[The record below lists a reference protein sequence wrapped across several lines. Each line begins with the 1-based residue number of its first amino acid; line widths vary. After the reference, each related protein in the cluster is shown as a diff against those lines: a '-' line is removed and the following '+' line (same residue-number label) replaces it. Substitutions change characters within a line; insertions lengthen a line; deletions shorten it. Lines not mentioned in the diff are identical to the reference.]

1 MIKLSHGSL
10 QPRRITLTPL
20 IDVVFILLV
29 FFMLETTFRE
39 EGGMQLLSAEG
50 GNAGGTQQTIVIEL
64 FDRESLWID
73 GRKIRFEEWMRR
85 REAIDAAAEVRT
97 APGIPVQHVVDVVD
111 TLKERGAVPIRLAK
125 VPGFGG

>member
-1 MIKLSHGSL
+1 
-10 QPRRITLTPL
+10 L

-39 EGGMQLLSAEG
+39 EGGMQLLNAEG

-64 FDRESLWID
+64 FDRQSLWVD
-73 GRKIRFEEWMRR
+73 GRKMAYEAWIRTHET
-85 REAIDAAAEVRT
+85 IDAAAEVRT

-111 TLKERGAVPIRLAK
+111 TLKERGAARVRLAQ
-125 VPGFGG
+125 VQGFGG

>member
-1 MIKLSHGSL
+1 MVKLNHGSR

-39 EGGMQLLSAEG
+39 EGGMQLLNAEG
-50 GNAGGTQQTIVIEL
+50 GNAGGAQQTIVIEL
-64 FDRESLWID
+64 FDRQSLWVD
-73 GRKIRFEEWMRR
+73 GRKMAYEAWIRTHK
-85 REAIDAAAEVRT
+85 AIDAAAEVRT

-111 TLKERGAVPIRLAK
+111 TLKERGAVRVRLAQ
-125 VPGFGG
+125 VQGFGG